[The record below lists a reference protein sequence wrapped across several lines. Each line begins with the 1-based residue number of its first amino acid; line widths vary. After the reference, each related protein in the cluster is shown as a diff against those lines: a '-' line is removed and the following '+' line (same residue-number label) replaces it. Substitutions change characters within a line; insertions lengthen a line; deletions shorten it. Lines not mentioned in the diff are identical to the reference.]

1 MPGFIFILY
10 ENILIHI
17 SLCNARDTGDEDL
30 ILCLGRFPGGE
41 HGNPLQY
48 SCKDNPE
55 TEEPGRLQFIG
66 S

>member
-1 MPGFIFILY
+1 MGLPQWLNGKESTYNVGAAGDVGSIPGFGIL
-10 ENILIHI
+10 
-17 SLCNARDTGDEDL
+17 
-30 ILCLGRFPGGE
+30 PGGE